1 MLVTLAVKCWNV
13 QFSHSDCISCFDKQ
27 VKLLHWISICKQYC
41 VFLLLKHF
49 WSSVKSL
56 LCGRRL
62 KWQEQGSVF
71 GCQGSRFVGR
81 WGGGWLFIF
90 YSSDWS
96 MRSCLRT
103 LVWLVSLISPA
114 RNISSTTVYTFE
126 RRHGK
131 RIRGQEMRR
140 LRQFRLLLVDKYHK
154 PRMVIVF
161 YRRLEGLGFLEKLS
175 YTMLGHH
182 LACGHHYPTP
192 PLSHR
197 NLKIT
202 RYGQTLAHEH
212 MWHTNQSWSHIWEK
226 RWLSVWL
233 VVELQNIEE
242 RKVLLK
248 LDLLYQP
255 KMLFFPIF
263 WHLRNGWGLWDFL
276 EMRFL
281 KVGLHEETEV
291 EWGQCNFSKWRSVYF
306 FVLKH

>member
-1 MLVTLAVKCWNV
+1 M
-13 QFSHSDCISCFDKQ
+13 FSHSDCISYFDKQ

-56 LCGRRL
+56 LWGRRL
-62 KWQEQGSVF
+62 EWQEQGSVS
-71 GCQGSRFVGR
+71 GARAADS
-81 WGGGWLFIF
+81 WADGGAWLLVF

-114 RNISSTTVYTFE
+114 RNISSTTVYTFKW
-126 RRHGK
+126 RHGK
-131 RIRGQEMRR
+131 CIRGQEMRR

-154 PRMVIVF
+154 PHMALF

-192 PLSHR
+192 PLSHT

-202 RYGQTLAHEH
+202 TGR
-212 MWHTNQSWSHIWEK
+212 
-226 RWLSVWL
+226 
-233 VVELQNIEE
+233 
-242 RKVLLK
+242 LK
-248 LDLLYQP
+248 
-255 KMLFFPIF
+255 I
-263 WHLRNGWGLWDFL
+263 
-276 EMRFL
+276 
-281 KVGLHEETEV
+281 
-291 EWGQCNFSKWRSVYF
+291 
-306 FVLKH
+306 